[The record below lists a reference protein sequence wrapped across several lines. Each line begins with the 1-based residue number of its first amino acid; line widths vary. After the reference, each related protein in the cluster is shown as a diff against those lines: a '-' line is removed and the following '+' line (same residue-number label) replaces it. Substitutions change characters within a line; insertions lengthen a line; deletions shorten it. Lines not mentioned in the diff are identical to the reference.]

1 MISYKTVNILL
12 VFVSLLLLV
21 FYYDTQET
29 NAKDLSFYSILYILY
44 LTHVCGVLFNIDNKL
59 HIIIIV
65 LGIITFITYL
75 LSRKLINPISNTLST
90 VTTSISK
97 FFTNNTSLPIKT
109 LGQAQIFDV
118 SHIHG
123 HFTVDFMIYVDAINK
138 IKANQKINL
147 LTLNQ
152 CPIIQYNSTQNTY
165 DLVQYNCNS
174 DQKYSV
180 PIKYTKWTRFHVEF
194 VKGKGNKPL
203 YIGLKIDN
211 DLVYTNKIFNIDYY
225 ADENDPD
232 ENDPDENDTNIKTI
246 TVGYNSITND
256 SSIGFVKNILI
267 GGT

>member
-97 FFTNNTSLPIKT
+97 FFYKQYL
-109 LGQAQIFDV
+109 
-118 SHIHG
+118 
-123 HFTVDFMIYVDAINK
+123 FTK
-138 IKANQKINL
+138 KH
-147 LTLNQ
+147 
-152 CPIIQYNSTQNTY
+152 
-165 DLVQYNCNS
+165 LVRH
-174 DQKYSV
+174 KYSTFH
-180 PIKYTKWTRFHVEF
+180 IYT
-194 VKGKGNKPL
+194 
-203 YIGLKIDN
+203 D
-211 DLVYTNKIFNIDYY
+211 
-225 ADENDPD
+225 
-232 ENDPDENDTNIKTI
+232 
-246 TVGYNSITND
+246 
-256 SSIGFVKNILI
+256 ILL
-267 GGT
+267 